1 MGGPGKRRPAG
12 NNKRIVIGCVAV
24 FVLALLFLLA
34 AKAYS
39 VYSQEKRYT
48 PREVAEQYV
57 SAIRDG
63 RALDALALYDPYTEG
78 ENRALLSNEVYA
90 ATQRPSSLDITDV
103 TETRKGVDVTVQ
115 AEQNGKA
122 YTVVISLAK
131 AETENSSRTEWKI
144 TSGFAGSIR
153 LGETGKARRVNGVL
167 IDTADAAAG
176 TELAALPG
184 IYNFQP
190 AHNAASGATDSGAA
204 NSGAANSSDSS
215 AADSSAAN
223 SGAISYVTWEGDASP
238 EVIPAGSNKP
248 ARARIDLEA
257 RSNDA
262 AGQRAVELFQER
274 MRDCMEKTSARAGG
288 KCPKALDISPLGQVQ
303 NVKRSWV
310 EEPRV
315 SYELSGMGG
324 KVLVEGGIMRA
335 EYDYRFLSIGDWER
349 QDAREENMFG
359 TGRKPARFNFSVHD
373 DGAVYLD

>member
-12 NNKRIVIGCVAV
+12 NNKRIVIGCLAV

-190 AHNAASGATDSGAA
+190 ANG
-204 NSGAANSSDSS
+204 S
-215 AADSSAAN
+215 A
-223 SGAISYVTWEGDASP
+223 SGAISYVTWEGDTSP
-238 EVIPAGSNKP
+238 EVIPAGANKP
-248 ARARIDLEA
+248 ARARIDLET

-303 NVKRSWV
+303 NVKRTWV